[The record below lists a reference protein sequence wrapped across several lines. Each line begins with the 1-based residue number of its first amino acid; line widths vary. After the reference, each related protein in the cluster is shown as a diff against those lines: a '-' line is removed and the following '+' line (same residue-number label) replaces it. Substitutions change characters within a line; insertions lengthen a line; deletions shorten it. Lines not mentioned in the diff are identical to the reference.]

1 MKQFQGNH
9 HRRVME
15 IYQKS
20 LSLLGIQSSSP
31 SPHPPHPT
39 SPAVSSLSPSPSPPS
54 PDVPRRKGKFS
65 QEEIDQLTSAISFS
79 RYQNHQIDWSG
90 VLLLMRHQRK
100 LQSYVDEWKFL
111 SQNKSSRKF
120 LPNSDLSPSLP
131 PDAAPPFPAG
141 GLVRSSSSSSSF
153 SSLSSSSS
161 LPLTSSNRR
170 RYTEEEIH
178 QLAAAVKSNY
188 HPDGTISWGSVAM
201 EMRSQRS
208 LNSLRCK
215 WKEMERDRE
224 AEEGKEVGEGEGKVN
239 ERRKFKVLWSKS
251 EEKKFKEVI
260 LRNGG
265 GGGRGGVVDWKQ
277 VVEDMGGKR
286 SLASYKSKWQKEGKA
301 GGN

>member
-1 MKQFQGNH
+1 
-9 HRRVME
+9 
-15 IYQKS
+15 
-20 LSLLGIQSSSP
+20 
-31 SPHPPHPT
+31 
-39 SPAVSSLSPSPSPPS
+39 
-54 PDVPRRKGKFS
+54 
-65 QEEIDQLTSAISFS
+65 
-79 RYQNHQIDWSG
+79 
-90 VLLLMRHQRK
+90 
-100 LQSYVDEWKFL
+100 
-111 SQNKSSRKF
+111 
-120 LPNSDLSPSLP
+120 
-131 PDAAPPFPAG
+131 
-141 GLVRSSSSSSSF
+141 
-153 SSLSSSSS
+153 